1 MGGGDSHHTHTHT
14 HTQTDKAFSM
24 ELLQTKTK
32 QRTQLK
38 HGARKLYMYRV
49 EDWDEVHVALRKE
62 E

>member
-1 MGGGDSHHTHTHT
+1 MYT